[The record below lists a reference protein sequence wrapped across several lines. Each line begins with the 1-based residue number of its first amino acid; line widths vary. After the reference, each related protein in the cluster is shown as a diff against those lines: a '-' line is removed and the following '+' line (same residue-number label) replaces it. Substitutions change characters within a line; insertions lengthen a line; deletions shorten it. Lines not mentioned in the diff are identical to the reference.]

1 MGLESVNHGDWN
13 NDSSAAKISVPVP
26 CDSHP
31 AQPETSPVIRIRR
44 SRKHE
49 NPLHIFR
56 PYFLTP
62 SRTLN
67 PEPCTINPLPLRAA
81 LTTTKKAVYFFSID
95 SLVVVD

>member
-1 MGLESVNHGDWN
+1 MPLFFSGNNVRSLGTLLNKGTPRGRNFIFFRESWGLELVNHGDWN

-31 AQPETSPVIRIRR
+31 AQPETSPVIRIRQ

-56 PYFLTP
+56 PCFLTP
-62 SRTLN
+62 S
-67 PEPCTINPLPLRAA
+67 
-81 LTTTKKAVYFFSID
+81 
-95 SLVVVD
+95 